1 MVFYFGKESY
11 FEGVLLYG
19 DLITMGAT
27 DRYFFYTLIFNSLF
41 YILALVCNMNGMI
54 EDLLMSCLIFIVWK
68 VNC

>member
-19 DLITMGAT
+19 DLITMVVT

-41 YILALVCNMNGMI
+41 YVLAFVCNMNGMI
-54 EDLLMSCLIFIVWK
+54 EDLLMSCLIFIV
-68 VNC
+68 